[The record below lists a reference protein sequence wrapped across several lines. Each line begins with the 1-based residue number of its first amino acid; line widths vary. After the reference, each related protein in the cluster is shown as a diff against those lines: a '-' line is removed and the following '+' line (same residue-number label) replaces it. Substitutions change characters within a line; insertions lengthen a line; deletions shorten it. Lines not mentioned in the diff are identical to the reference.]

1 MHEPKCRARQ
11 KWGVK
16 KERLKREREL
26 KKTRKRNLLNYK
38 KHVRIWYKIIKFY
51 NKNAQSIKN
60 VHLTNMFLNGID

>member
-1 MHEPKCRARQ
+1 MK
-11 KWGVK
+11 GVIYCYHCIPTGK
-16 KERLKREREL
+16 KYIGQTISE
-26 KKTRKRNLLNYK
+26 KTRKRNLLNYKK